1 MLKERTLIQQ
11 KFNNKGIFMIEVF
24 IQSLIDN
31 DVFIYGLLMVVGG
44 YGIIISSSIQDANK
58 DKNLCFIS

>member
-1 MLKERTLIQQ
+1 
-11 KFNNKGIFMIEVF
+11 MIEVF